1 MDIMQGTWDL
11 IMSLE
16 GELENL
22 FSIQWYRDNWV
33 PLLNIIMIDVVL
45 AGDNAIVVGL
55 AASRV
60 DKSIRNKVIFW
71 GIAAAVALRIFFAAI
86 TTQLLAIGGIMI
98 LGGGLLLLWVC
109 WKMYRQ
115 IVSGEHHDAEVV
127 QASPTG
133 GSSLPHLG
141 FWSAVWTITLA
152 DVSMSL
158 DNVLAVAGAA
168 KGSTLVLV
176 IGLAIAIV
184 LMAVASRMIASLLV
198 KYPWITWIGLLIIL
212 YVAADM
218 IFSGGTQLACD
229 SYGTLCDWAPAPH
242 DFGTATPAAPID
254 VPAPPAPAPAP
265 TP

>member
-1 MDIMQGTWDL
+1 MDLLQGAWDL
-11 IMSLE
+11 ITSVE
-16 GELENL
+16 GELVNL
-22 FSIQWYRDNWV
+22 FSLDWYKANWI
-33 PLLNIIMIDVVL
+33 PLVNIIMIDVVL

-60 DKSIRNKVIFW
+60 DKSIRNRVIFW
-71 GIAAAVALRIFFAAI
+71 GIAAAVLLRIFFAAI

-115 IVSGEHHDAEVV
+115 IVSGEHDEHGNVEGTDS
-127 QASPTG
+127 ASGPQL
-133 GSSLPHLG
+133 S

-176 IGLAIAIV
+176 IGLFIAIV
-184 LMAVASRMIASLLV
+184 LMALASRLIASLLV
-198 KYPWITWIGLLIIL
+198 KYPWITWIGLAVIV
-212 YVAADM
+212 YVAASMIYSGTVQLTCSNYDM
-218 IFSGGTQLACD
+218 WCNLVPAHA
-229 SYGTLCDWAPAPH
+229 LEAAPAAVPS
-242 DFGTATPAAPID
+242 P
-254 VPAPPAPAPAP
+254 VPAPVPAP
-265 TP
+265 